1 MPLDVPLPTSI
12 RPVHTAFALYR
23 PGSLRFSRSRCRV
36 GRGDSAPR
44 IHSPVMQNGSS
55 GFRCD
60 LLASFHRFLE
70 FQGFRNNFYGDVL
83 TWISQTRAGQGG
95 EPGHQRVF

>member
-1 MPLDVPLPTSI
+1 
-12 RPVHTAFALYR
+12 
-23 PGSLRFSRSRCRV
+23 
-36 GRGDSAPR
+36 
-44 IHSPVMQNGSS
+44 MQNGSS